1 MHYSIPCS
9 GSITFCE
16 KWLLRC
22 ASFTIRLALEQLK
35 LKRGFLF
42 PNIDG
47 VYVVNTD
54 GQEDRW
60 SLLSAKSTHGKA
72 GLANHFIIHVII
84 NIMSKHQKQIF
95 GNKIK

>member
-22 ASFTIRLALEQLK
+22 ASFTIGLALEQLK

-60 SLLSAKSTHGKA
+60 SLLSAMSTHGTA
-72 GLANHFIIHVII
+72 ALAHRTIHIII
-84 NIMSKHQKQIF
+84 NIMSKHQKQIS
-95 GNKIK
+95 GNKI